1 MKRIILAVVMI
12 TFFAT
17 SFAQDLSEGLK
28 AKNAGNEAYRNKNYV
43 EAIGSWEAYFNSGEE
58 GAAEDANTQKLYKRS
73 FKYAASNL
81 MKAKNYSKAYDYFKQ
96 YREKGDEEAKTDGK
110 TAYYMA
116 YCANKMDKEDVAL
129 SHYQEAVELGY
140 REDVSMLYMAN
151 IYKKND
157 DEQKMIS
164 TLKKALA
171 EYPKSKYRSKMLDM
185 LTIPMLKEAA
195 KPFNAA
201 NELAKAA
208 STGDPNSYIANMSK
222 AVAQFKEAKPKF
234 EEVLKV
240 DPKNEQAKTY
250 IDACNDN
257 INSFNQYKDSLDN

>member
-1 MKRIILAVVMI
+1 MKRIILAVVMLS
-12 TFFAT
+12 FFAT

-43 EAIGSWEAYFNSGEE
+43 EAIENWEEYLNSGEE
-58 GAAEDANTQKLYKRS
+58 GAADDANTQKLYMRS
-73 FKYAASNL
+73 FKYAASDF
-81 MKAKNYSKAYDYFKQ
+81 MKSKNYSKAYDYFKQ
-96 YREKGDEEAKTDGK
+96 YREKGGEEAKTDGK

-116 YCANKMDKEDVAL
+116 YCANKMDKDDVAL

-151 IYKKND
+151 IYRKND
-157 DEQKMIS
+157 NEEKMVSI
-164 TLKKALA
+164 LKKALN

-185 LTIPMLKEAA
+185 LTVPMLKEAA
-195 KPFNAA
+195 EPFNEA

-208 STGDPNSYIANMSK
+208 STGDPNNYLANMAK
-222 AVAQFKEAKPKF
+222 AVEKFKKAKPMF
-234 EEVLKV
+234 EEVLKI
-240 DPKNEQAKTY
+240 DPKNEQAQTY

-257 INSFNQYKDSLDN
+257 IKSFNDYKDSLDN

>member
-1 MKRIILAVVMI
+1 MLS
-12 TFFAT
+12 FFAT

-43 EAIGSWEAYFNSGEE
+43 EAIENWETYFNSGEE
-58 GAAEDANTQKLYKRS
+58 GAADDANTQKLYMRS
-73 FKYAASNL
+73 FKYAASDF
-81 MKAKNYSKAYDYFKQ
+81 MKSKNYSKAYDYFKQ
-96 YREKGDEEAKTDGK
+96 YREKGGEEAKTDGK

-116 YCANKMDKEDVAL
+116 YCANKMDKDDVAL

-151 IYKKND
+151 IYRKND
-157 DEQKMIS
+157 NEEKMVSI
-164 TLKKALA
+164 LKKALN

-185 LTIPMLKEAA
+185 LTVPMLKEAA
-195 KPFNAA
+195 EPFNKA

-208 STGDPNSYIANMSK
+208 STGDPNDYLANMSK
-222 AVAQFKEAKPKF
+222 AVDKFKEAKPLF
-234 EEVLKV
+234 EEVLKI

-257 INSFNQYKDSLDN
+257 IKSFNDYKDSLDN